1 MKDKADQKELT
12 WATVDLDDEDD
23 DARFEE
29 LELRRAGERI
39 KKAVDELQ
47 NLRIIDEQGELINP
61 ELPPDMEP
69 GSKCGL

>member
-1 MKDKADQKELT
+1 MKDKAQEKDLT
-12 WATVDLDDEDD
+12 WATVNLDDEDD
-23 DARFEE
+23 VARFEA

-47 NLRIIDEQGELINP
+47 VLGIIDEQGELINP